1 MSYETLAREK
11 AEALRRAGHARILA
25 VESSCDETAMAVVE
39 DGRVLKSS
47 VIASQIDMHAL
58 YGGVV
63 PEIAS
68 RMHVDALDP
77 LLDQTL
83 EQGGYTMDDIDAVG
97 VTFGPGLVG
106 ALLTGVAWAKAF
118 AYARRLPLIPVNHIE
133 GHVSANYIASPELTP
148 PFVCLVASGGH
159 TVILDVADY
168 THMTVVGASR
178 DDAAGEA
185 FDKIGRV
192 LGLPYPGGA
201 ALDALSRE
209 GDPDKYLL
217 PPAVIRDHPYDFSF
231 SGLKTAAVNLIHNA
245 GQKGQAVSRADLAAA
260 VSRTVAQSV
269 VPRVVA
275 AAKDHGRRRVCAA
288 GGVAANSTLRALLEE
303 ECRKA
308 GLELYLPPLKLCGD
322 NGSMIACQAYF
333 EYMAG
338 NLGDP
343 SQNCFATLPASEDV
357 CRYESGM

>member
-1 MSYETLAREK
+1 MSKL
-11 AEALRRAGHARILA
+11 ILA
-25 VESSCDETAMAVVE
+25 IESSCDETACAVSR
-39 DGRVLKSS
+39 DGREILADV
-47 VIASQIDMHAL
+47 VYSQADMHAL

-68 RMHVDALDP
+68 RKHIEKVSLVA
-77 LLDQTL
+77 
-83 EQGGYTMDDIDAVG
+83 EQAVKQAGVRLSDLDAVAA
-97 VTFGPGLVG
+97 TCAPGLIGALLVG
-106 ALLTGVAWAKAF
+106 ANFAKAAALAKYVAF
-118 AYARRLPLIPVNHIE
+118 PQLE
-133 GHVSANYIASPELTP
+133 P
-148 PFVCLVASGGH
+148 PMTALVASGGH

-209 GDPDKYLL
+209 GDPDKYPL